1 MKIKKIRQAVMI
13 LMMFLAA
20 VGCIP
25 AQAEENGNAGLTK
38 DVKILFT
45 SDVHCAIDQGWGY
58 GGIYA
63 VKQGLSEDYHVLL
76 VDDRDAV
83 QGEPVG
89 LMTKGGGHY

>member
-63 VKQGLSEDYHVLL
+63 V
-76 VDDRDAV
+76 
-83 QGEPVG
+83 
-89 LMTKGGGHY
+89 